1 MSGLNV
7 IMIRDFYQAPPIQDL
22 WISNQ
27 NKWIN
32 IIGMIFWC
40 KNVKCYKLQEVMSQ
54 NDIKIVNILSKIW
67 TTL

>member
-54 NDIKIVNILSKIW
+54 NDIKIVNILRKIW
-67 TTL
+67 TTS

>member
-7 IMIRDFYQAPPIQDL
+7 IMIRDFYQAPPIQNL

-40 KNVKCYKLQEVMSQ
+40 KNVKCYKLQEVMWQ
-54 NDIKIVNILSKIW
+54 NDIKFVNILSKIW
-67 TTL
+67 TTS